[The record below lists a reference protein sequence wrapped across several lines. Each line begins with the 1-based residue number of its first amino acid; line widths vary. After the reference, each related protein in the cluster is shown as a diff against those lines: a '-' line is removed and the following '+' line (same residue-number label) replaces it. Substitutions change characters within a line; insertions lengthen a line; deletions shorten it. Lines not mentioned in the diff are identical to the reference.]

1 MRWLFALISAYQS
14 GSFQT
19 YRALTGMNLTT
30 LLTEMLALAKHGE
43 LAHHTRTERFLA
55 HN

>member
-1 MRWLFALISAYQS
+1 MRWLFALISVYQN
-14 GSFQT
+14 GFFQT
-19 YRALTGMNLTT
+19 YRALTGMNLTI
-30 LLTEMLALAKHGE
+30 LLTEMLALAKHGG